1 MPEAETEM
9 AVREVRMCDAVV
21 RPELRL
27 KEQETRPDVLDRDK
41 GAPCDNVFKA
51 TCSVCKEDRCERHLG
66 KAQIRS
72 QISLVGVRENPYVLG
87 AQPIDLFVCI
97 FCADDVLK
105 AMNKRGHT
113 IRHVIKTDPEEIV
126 SAIRG
131 RLTEHALAERHTPK
145 ASSSGVGNLLD
156 TDDDGAADDV

>member
-1 MPEAETEM
+1 M
-9 AVREVRMCDAVV
+9 ATRSVRMCDAVV
-21 RPELRL
+21 TPELRL
-27 KEQETRPDVLDRDK
+27 KEAEIRPDVLDREK

-87 AQPIDLFVCI
+87 AQPINLFVCV

-105 AMNKRGHT
+105 AMNKREHT
-113 IRHVIKTDPEEIV
+113 IRHVIKTETEEIL
-126 SAIRG
+126 SAIRA
-131 RLTEHALAERHTPK
+131 RLTEHALVEKQAPK
-145 ASSSGVGNLLD
+145 TRPGMPSLLD
-156 TDDDGAADDV
+156 TNE